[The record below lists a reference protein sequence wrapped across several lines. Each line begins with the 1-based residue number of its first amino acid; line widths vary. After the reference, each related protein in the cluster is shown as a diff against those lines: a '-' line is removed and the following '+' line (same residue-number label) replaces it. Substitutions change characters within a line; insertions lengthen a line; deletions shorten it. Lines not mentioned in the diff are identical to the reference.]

1 MSIIIFNCYYFKCKI
16 GIDDMATFTKY
27 MDLSRIE
34 LVEKSV
40 VTMKFVVY
48 HDGVFYM
55 RDKFFGK
62 SFSLLSDMIKEY
74 CSLSLNPYLPHIDE
88 VCLGQFPGIYYFSV
102 CTVHEIN

>member
-1 MSIIIFNCYYFKCKI
+1 ME
-16 GIDDMATFTKY
+16 
-27 MDLSRIE
+27 LLRIE

-40 VTMKFVVY
+40 VNMKFVVY

-74 CSLSLNPYLPHIDE
+74 CSLNLNPYMPHIDE
-88 VCLGQFPGIYYFSV
+88 VCLGQFPGIDYNIIYNIIYYFSV
-102 CTVHEIN
+102 GTVYEIN